1 MLRLEIVAVYREC
14 GSIRETARRL
24 SVSRNTVRKWVR
36 RGERFGRRTPPESRR
51 GCLS

>member
-24 SVSRNTVRKWVR
+24 FVSRNTVRMR
-36 RGERFGRRTPPESRR
+36 RYREEGRPGVVPQKV
-51 GCLS
+51 CPV